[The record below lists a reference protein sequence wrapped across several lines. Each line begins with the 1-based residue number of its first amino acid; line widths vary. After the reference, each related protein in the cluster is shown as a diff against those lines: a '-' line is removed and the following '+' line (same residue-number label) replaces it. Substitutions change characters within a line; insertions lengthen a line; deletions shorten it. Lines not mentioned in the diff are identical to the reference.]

1 MIIKARLTP
10 KDITKALNT
19 VRWYEN
25 YLQYKLE
32 QLVSEL
38 AEVGIVVA
46 QDNTYVEVDNVYK
59 NMGDFILFEKNVSKT
74 KTGAECILI
83 AVGKPYIKRWESGEA
98 LVNPLL
104 MAEFGSGWR
113 AIPPHQGEF
122 PNQTHAEEH
131 KPWFWVDMN
140 GNRHSSYGSE
150 PSRPLFKAKQE
161 MERKIREVAERV
173 FST

>member
-83 AVGKPYIKRWESGEA
+83 AVGKPYIKSTLMLWMPASRSIACVSSRLTSSSSCTTTPGMPA
-98 LVNPLL
+98 KRMPILV
-104 MAEFGSGWR
+104 
-113 AIPPHQGEF
+113 
-122 PNQTHAEEH
+122 
-131 KPWFWVDMN
+131 
-140 GNRHSSYGSE
+140 
-150 PSRPLFKAKQE
+150 
-161 MERKIREVAERV
+161 
-173 FST
+173 STLSLIK